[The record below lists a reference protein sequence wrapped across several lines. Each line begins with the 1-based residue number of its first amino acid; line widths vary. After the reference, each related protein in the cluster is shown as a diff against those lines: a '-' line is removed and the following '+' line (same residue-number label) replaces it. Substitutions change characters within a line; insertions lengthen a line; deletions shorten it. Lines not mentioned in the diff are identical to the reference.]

1 MQAEILRKITLK
13 TVGFDKAGITDALG
27 DQKSV
32 ELCRVVGVTTN
43 AAPGQTDLG
52 EFLKLHGQFRAI
64 NVHTGEVF
72 ESTVAILPNF
82 IAQSLAAAL
91 EGSSEVEFGLS
102 IGAKTA
108 KSVTGYEFTVR
119 PLVEA
124 KPSDK
129 MAALIAVAG
138 MDRPLL
144 IGGDKA
150 EGKAPAKATKRAA

>member
-1 MQAEILRKITLK
+1 MSAEILRKITLK
-13 TVGFDKAGITDALG
+13 TTGFDKAGITAALG
-27 DQKSV
+27 DQRAT
-32 ELCRVVGVTTN
+32 ELLRVVGVTTS

-52 EFLKLHGQFRAI
+52 EFLKLHGTFKAI
-64 NVHTGEVF
+64 NVHTGEAF

-91 EGSSEVEFGLS
+91 ESSPEVEFGLS

-129 MAALIAVAG
+129 MAALIEAAG
-138 MDRPLL
+138 MDRPLM
-144 IGGDKA
+144 IEGGKSKGKKA
-150 EGKAPAKATKRAA
+150 A